1 MVRPRPSLARRVRQ
15 ETSSTPRLTPTSP
28 PSLSLRSRFNR
39 VRPLVNKWRGGG
51 AATPAP
57 AGASGIRISG
67 TISKDL
73 VSRTIV
79 AGRYVKA
86 EQINRWAAIQAGQ
99 LPADDDTPRPP
110 TSDQVE
116 EREREE
122 LDEAH
127 RWGEARNDAIREE
140 THHEVSALNSQADDA
155 EATYGPGRP
164 AALRHARRLRS
175 QAQDVA
181 EEGRTRM
188 AAVADQVREAR
199 AESRQHIRREAD
211 QAEERAQ
218 QRIEEL
224 RSGLKAEVQT
234 VVNAQYFHTDEFE
247 LDGFDL
253 I

>member
-1 MVRPRPSLARRVRQ
+1 MVRPRPSLARRIRQ

-28 PSLSLRSRFNR
+28 PNLSLRSRFNR

-51 AATPAP
+51 ASTPGP
-57 AGASGIRISG
+57 ASASGIRIWG
-67 TISKDL
+67 TISKDM
-73 VSRTIV
+73 VSRTVV
-79 AGRYVKA
+79 AGRYIKA
-86 EQINRWAAIQAGQ
+86 EQIDRWAAIQAGQ

-110 TSDQVE
+110 SPEQVE

-122 LDEAH
+122 LAEIH
-127 RWGEARNDAIREE
+127 RWGEARNDAIRED
-140 THHEVSALNSQADDA
+140 THQQVSTLNSQADAA

-164 AALRHARRLRS
+164 AALRHARRLRA

-181 EEGRTRM
+181 EEGRSRM
-188 AAVADQVREAR
+188 ASVADQVREAR
-199 AESRQHIRREAD
+199 TDSRQSIRREAD
-211 QAEERAQ
+211 QAEERVR

-224 RSGLKAEVQT
+224 RSGLRAEVQS
-234 VVNAQYFHTDEFE
+234 VVNTQYFHTDEFS